1 MKRKTYIAPEA
12 TIHTLTVQPLL
23 TVSLTDTGDK
33 ILIDMSGTPEVGDAG
48 DACSRSNNFWD
59 EE

>member
-12 TIHTLTVQPLL
+12 TIHTVTLQPLL
-23 TVSLTDTGDK
+23 NLSLTESGSG
-33 ILIDMSGTPEVGDAG
+33 LRIDMSGTPEEGDAG